1 MNEDLEHPKEAD
13 SGDDQKRKFKYYK
26 LPQQLVHMLE
36 QDDKRLMQNPGDLLL
51 LENQVQMR
59 KERLSQKEINELM
72 DCKVPTITDNSTKS
86 LFDYMVSMI
95 PTGSPEGRTYENMVL
110 TPEML
115 QKLKLLDSK
124 MGNDHQPKQA
134 NEVISTIA
142 EGPMRK
148 ILETKQ
154 KFDRLK
160 ERPGEGGLDEEE
172 DEVVEELREL
182 DHLKH
187 NIEQHI
193 ERVAQN

>member
-1 MNEDLEHPKEAD
+1 MNEDLEHSNKAD
-13 SGDDQKRKFKYYK
+13 SGDDQKLKFKYYK

-36 QDDKRLMQNPGDLLL
+36 QDDKRLVQNPGDLLL

-59 KERLSQKEINELM
+59 KERLTQKEINQLM

-95 PTGSPEGRTYENMVL
+95 PTGSAEGRSYENMVL

-154 KFDRLK
+154 KFESLK